1 MRVCRGEIWL
11 VNFNPAK
18 KPNEVGKVRPTLIL
32 QNDELNHGGY
42 PTTMVLPL
50 TTDLID
56 DAQPLRYR
64 VEKQDKLEQD
74 SDILVAHIRSIDNTR
89 FIEKLTSLSKEQI
102 QDVKDLF
109 DELVNWSELR
119 ALGKVAIRPQDI
131 F

>member
-11 VNFNPAK
+11 VNFNPARK
-18 KPNEVGKVRPTLIL
+18 SNEVGKIRPALIL

-64 VEKQDKLEQD
+64 VVKQDKLEQD

-109 DELVNWSELR
+109 DELVN
-119 ALGKVAIRPQDI
+119 
-131 F
+131 

>member
-18 KPNEVGKVRPTLIL
+18 KSNEVGKIRPALIL

-64 VEKQDKLEQD
+64 VAKQDKLEQD

-109 DELVNWSELR
+109 DELVN
-119 ALGKVAIRPQDI
+119 
-131 F
+131 

>member
-18 KPNEVGKVRPTLIL
+18 KSNEVGKIRPALVL
-32 QNDELNHGGY
+32 QSDALNHGGY

-64 VEKQDKLEQD
+64 VTSRDKLERD
-74 SDILVAHIRSIDNTR
+74 SDILLAHIRSIDNER
-89 FIEKLTSLSKEQI
+89 FIEKLTSLPEEQI
-102 QDVKDLF
+102 REVKNLF
-109 DELVNWSELR
+109 DELIE
-119 ALGKVAIRPQDI
+119 G
-131 F
+131 

>member
-11 VNFNPAK
+11 VNFNPVK
-18 KPNEVGKVRPTLIL
+18 KSNEVGKVRPAFVL

-64 VEKQDKLEQD
+64 VAGKDKLEQD
-74 SDILVAHIRSIDNTR
+74 SDILLAHIRSIDNAR
-89 FIEKLTSLSKEQI
+89 FIEKLTVLSEEQI
-102 QDVKDLF
+102 QEVRNLF
-109 DELVNWSELR
+109 DELINR
-119 ALGKVAIRPQDI
+119 
-131 F
+131 